1 MSLTGRSES
10 FESSGIVRAV
20 CLPNQEGC
28 LAVQGD
34 GSNGGIECT
43 RRLNSTSRVLATQRG
58 LQRMLRT
65 TCIAQEN
72 EPEGLVSL

>member
-34 GSNGGIECT
+34 ESSGEWSAHADSTVRREPWQLKGIF
-43 RRLNSTSRVLATQRG
+43 QG
-58 LQRMLRT
+58 MLRT